1 MRSAALFV
9 EGIADVKFLQDFV
22 QYHFGQTLKDGQH
35 IVKCS
40 GNGGLAAQASTFTQF
55 ALQGLTNCIIFD
67 ADTEAQETDFA
78 GTKDRIS
85 KELASITQTIHTE
98 RPDLPVQFDVF
109 LLPNNHDNGDLET
122 LLERIINPENQP
134 LLDCWNAYEQCILAQ
149 QERIPSRTLS
159 VPIRKSKI
167 YSYMEILH
175 GTSNQEREQAK
186 EKNRDYT
193 MSEDWLLN
201 HNAAQNLHTFLARYF
216 SSTPSPSIP

>member
-22 QYHFGQTLKDGQH
+22 QYHFGQTLKEGQG
-35 IVKCS
+35 IVKCT

-67 ADTEAQETDFA
+67 ADAEEQGTNFA
-78 GTKDRIS
+78 GTKDRIA
-85 KELASITQTIHTE
+85 KELASITETIHAE
-98 RPDLPVQFDVF
+98 RPDLPVQFDIF

-149 QERIPSRTLS
+149 QERISSRTLS

-175 GTSNQEREQAK
+175 GSSNKEREQAK

-193 MSEDWLLN
+193 KPEDWLLN
-201 HNAAQNLHTFLARYF
+201 HNEAHNLYTFLASYF
-216 SSTPSPSIP
+216 SSISIPSTP